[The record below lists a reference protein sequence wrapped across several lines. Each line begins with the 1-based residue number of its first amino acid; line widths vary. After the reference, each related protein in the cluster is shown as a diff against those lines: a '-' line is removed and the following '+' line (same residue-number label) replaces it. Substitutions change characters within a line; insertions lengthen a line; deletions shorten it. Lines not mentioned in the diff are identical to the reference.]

1 MTRPTALRKSALE
14 GRGVVVLLSSSSSSS
29 GGVVLRAV
37 VVPHLAH
44 FPESVL
50 RSIHFLSLSLSLS
63 LRETQKTAPPS
74 RDRYE
79 RRRYEVS
86 SIVCAL
92 SLSLCVSESGD
103 KESEFKTSAFFSI
116 PNERETLQNA
126 SKFAF
131 LHGTNTT
138 EDFCAQK
145 EDKRER
151 EMMMMMRRGAR
162 RRLLASIVQ
171 MHSCSSSSSSS
182 IPVGGEFLRSDSSSS
197 SVKTTNARHTPR
209 WRRRDGVAFAEEDG
223 GSPSAAPI
231 ASSSNYSNARRR
243 RSFSSSS
250 TTAASQHYC
259 SRTFLEREFH
269 HQHHHHHDHK
279 RRAKTTMTSSPSSS
293 SSSSSSSTTILEE
306 EEEGEEE
313 DPDPDN
319 PANAKPKGPIG
330 QAFDFLSAVALV
342 CATAVAAVAGA
353 SYYVQTTEE
362 LEKKVKGKDFEKEIA
377 VPGAQRFAEYLLEF
391 RQFIDEKSSH
401 YLDPIS
407 DKLLPDHP
415 PDAMYIPHTLVLD
428 LDDTLINSNWNR
440 ERGWRVFK
448 RPGVDPFLEHLA
460 QFYEM
465 VVFTD
470 QLLTYGEPIL
480 ERLDPKRY
488 VTHRLYRESA
498 QYKHGEYIRDLSKLN
513 RDMERVLYISSKPKS
528 AEMNPENV
536 IPIQPW
542 RYEDGSTDTALLDL
556 MPFLES
562 IVRLG
567 VADVRA
573 VLSSY
578 KEEMKRTGKD
588 IPHIFRERQQKF
600 QKKRLE
606 QAKQVAP
613 IGRGR
618 KKIDAW

>member
-1 MTRPTALRKSALE
+1 M
-14 GRGVVVLLSSSSSSS
+14 
-29 GGVVLRAV
+29 
-37 VVPHLAH
+37 
-44 FPESVL
+44 
-50 RSIHFLSLSLSLS
+50 
-63 LRETQKTAPPS
+63 
-74 RDRYE
+74 
-79 RRRYEVS
+79 
-86 SIVCAL
+86 
-92 SLSLCVSESGD
+92 
-103 KESEFKTSAFFSI
+103 
-116 PNERETLQNA
+116 
-126 SKFAF
+126 
-131 LHGTNTT
+131 
-138 EDFCAQK
+138 
-145 EDKRER
+145 
-151 EMMMMMRRGAR
+151 
-162 RRLLASIVQ
+162 
-171 MHSCSSSSSSS
+171 
-182 IPVGGEFLRSDSSSS
+182 
-197 SVKTTNARHTPR
+197 
-209 WRRRDGVAFAEEDG
+209 
-223 GSPSAAPI
+223 
-231 ASSSNYSNARRR
+231 
-243 RSFSSSS
+243 
-250 TTAASQHYC
+250 
-259 SRTFLEREFH
+259 
-269 HQHHHHHDHK
+269 
-279 RRAKTTMTSSPSSS
+279 
-293 SSSSSSSTTILEE
+293 
-306 EEEGEEE
+306 
-313 DPDPDN
+313 
-319 PANAKPKGPIG
+319 
-330 QAFDFLSAVALV
+330 
-342 CATAVAAVAGA
+342 
-353 SYYVQTTEE
+353 
-362 LEKKVKGKDFEKEIA
+362 
-377 VPGAQRFAEYLLEF
+377 LEF

>member
-1 MTRPTALRKSALE
+1 MK
-14 GRGVVVLLSSSSSSS
+14 
-29 GGVVLRAV
+29 
-37 VVPHLAH
+37 
-44 FPESVL
+44 
-50 RSIHFLSLSLSLS
+50 
-63 LRETQKTAPPS
+63 
-74 RDRYE
+74 
-79 RRRYEVS
+79 S

-182 IPVGGEFLRSDSSSS
+182 IPVGGEFLRSDSSSSS

>member
-14 GRGVVVLLSSSSSSS
+14 GRGVVVLLLPSSSS

-50 RSIHFLSLSLSLS
+50 CSIHFLSRSLSRS
-63 LRETQKTAPPS
+63 EK
-74 RDRYE
+74 
-79 RRRYEVS
+79 RRKRRLLLATVMSVAGMKS

-92 SLSLCVSESGD
+92 YLSLSASQKVATKRVNLKPLLFSPFQTSG
-103 KESEFKTSAFFSI
+103 KRSKTPRSLFCTARITRKTFAHRKRI
-116 PNERETLQNA
+116 RE
-126 SKFAF
+126 
-131 LHGTNTT
+131 
-138 EDFCAQK
+138 
-145 EDKRER
+145 RER

-182 IPVGGEFLRSDSSSS
+182 IPVGGEFLRSDSSSSS

-279 RRAKTTMTSSPSSS
+279 RRAKTTMTSSPSS

>member
-14 GRGVVVLLSSSSSSS
+14 GRGVVVLLLPSSSS

-50 RSIHFLSLSLSLS
+50 CSIHFLSRSLSRS
-63 LRETQKTAPPS
+63 EK
-74 RDRYE
+74 
-79 RRRYEVS
+79 RRKRRLLLATVTSVAGMKS

-92 SLSLCVSESGD
+92 YLSLSASQKVATKRVNLKPLLFSPFQTSG
-103 KESEFKTSAFFSI
+103 KRSKTPQSLLFCTARITRKTFAHRKRI
-116 PNERETLQNA
+116 RE
-126 SKFAF
+126 
-131 LHGTNTT
+131 
-138 EDFCAQK
+138 
-145 EDKRER
+145 RER

-182 IPVGGEFLRSDSSSS
+182 IPVGGEFLRSDSSSSS

-269 HQHHHHHDHK
+269 HQHHHHDHK
-279 RRAKTTMTSSPSSS
+279 RRAKTTMTSSPSS

>member
-1 MTRPTALRKSALE
+1 MMTATKTKTMTRETVGGRRTMSERFRE
-14 GRGVVVLLSSSSSSS
+14 GELL
-29 GGVVLRAV
+29 G
-37 VVPHLAH
+37 
-44 FPESVL
+44 
-50 RSIHFLSLSLSLS
+50 
-63 LRETQKTAPPS
+63 K
-74 RDRYE
+74 
-79 RRRYEVS
+79 
-86 SIVCAL
+86 
-92 SLSLCVSESGD
+92 
-103 KESEFKTSAFFSI
+103 
-116 PNERETLQNA
+116 
-126 SKFAF
+126 
-131 LHGTNTT
+131 
-138 EDFCAQK
+138 
-145 EDKRER
+145 
-151 EMMMMMRRGAR
+151 AR
-162 RRLLASIVQ
+162 RAKTTTT
-171 MHSCSSSSSSS
+171 SSSSS
-182 IPVGGEFLRSDSSSS
+182 IL
-197 SVKTTNARHTPR
+197 
-209 WRRRDGVAFAEEDG
+209 
-223 GSPSAAPI
+223 
-231 ASSSNYSNARRR
+231 
-243 RSFSSSS
+243 
-250 TTAASQHYC
+250 
-259 SRTFLEREFH
+259 
-269 HQHHHHHDHK
+269 
-279 RRAKTTMTSSPSSS
+279 
-293 SSSSSSSTTILEE
+293 
-306 EEEGEEE
+306 GEEE
-313 DPDPDN
+313 NEDEEMYFDDDPDN

-362 LEKKVKGKDFEKEIA
+362 LEKKVKGKEFEKESV
-377 VPGAQRFAEYLLEF
+377 VPGAQQFAEYLLEF

-415 PDAMYIPHTLVLD
+415 ADAVYIPHTLVLD

-488 VTHRLYRESA
+488 VTHRLFRESA

-513 RDMERVLYISSKPKS
+513 RDMERVIYISSKPKS

-573 VLSSY
+573 VLASY

-588 IPHIFRERQQKF
+588 IPQIFRERQQKF

-606 QAKQVAP
+606 QSKQVAP
-613 IGRGR
+613 IGRGK